1 MRLAAAIAGSVFVLA
16 SAVTEA
22 AGSLEEGIHAFRR
35 GEPSEAVGLWR
46 PLAQDGNAQ
55 AQLFLG
61 YAYAKGKGVA
71 PDPGQSFRWYLEAAR
86 QGLPEAQYEV
96 GLRYEVGDGVAA
108 DVAEAEFWYQR
119 ATSTGLCPG
128 ELNSSGRLLD

>member
-1 MRLAAAIAGSVFVLA
+1 MRLAAAIAGSLFVLA
-16 SAVTEA
+16 GSVAEA
-22 AGSLEEGIHAFRR
+22 TGSLEEGIHAFRR
-35 GEPSEAVGLWR
+35 GKPAQAVELWR
-46 PLAQDGNAQ
+46 PLAENGDAE

-61 YAYAKGKGVA
+61 HAYAEGKGVA
-71 PDPGQSFRWYLEAAR
+71 PDPRQSFQWYLKAAR

-119 ATSTGLCPG
+119 ATLTGFCPG
-128 ELNSSGRLLD
+128 ELSSSGRLLD